1 MPLFYCGPSGG
12 TGGDPI
18 DFRDQ
23 VPQVPPGPP
32 PAPPTPPPPPIS
44 VLEDSFVRRIDV
56 WYGSFIETIF
66 FTYQSLTDPNKTF
79 DAAIGGFGGETKEF
93 FHLGRDEAIV
103 GIRGWYG
110 RFVDSLDIETINI
123 YTGKKKVH
131 AFGGLGDRRVS
142 IPGSAASTT
151 TDSPARS
158 TTGRY
163 GNRGALGRRRAVRG
177 LNRSHPTTPVSVVA
191 RPLYE
196 HRISLFTALPT
207 RCLLGNP
214 YTPRCIKPK
223 SLPEKSRVPL
233 PAGIGASATYSRF
246 VYYARRSIGL
256 CRIGSTSWSSRRLR

>member
-1 MPLFYCGPSGG
+1 MKGCNSYSDRDGEEASMLLFYCGPSGG

-66 FTYQSLTDPNKTF
+66 FTYQSLSDPNKTF

-93 FHLGRDEAIV
+93 IHLGRDEAIV

-131 AFGGLGDRRVS
+131 AFGGLGGTVEY
-142 IPGSAASTT
+142 
-151 TDSPARS
+151 
-158 TTGRY
+158 RY
-163 GNRGALGRRRAVRG
+163 
-177 LNRSHPTTPVSVVA
+177 
-191 RPLYE
+191 
-196 HRISLFTALPT
+196 
-207 RCLLGNP
+207 
-214 YTPRCIKPK
+214 
-223 SLPEKSRVPL
+223 RVPRPPL
-233 PAGIGASATYSRF
+233 PPTPPPGAQRADTAIVGLWGGAGLF
-246 VYYARRSIGL
+246 VDSIGVIL
-256 CRIGSTSWSSRRLR
+256 RRPYPS